1 MGWRRIARVVVA
13 LVLLCG
19 VFVANGP
26 QGAGGSVPD
35 FGSLQLGLVP
45 VAGGLSQPVAV
56 AWRHSDPRMYV
67 VEKVGRVRLVNTNGS
82 LVSQPVL
89 DLTGSVAQGSEQGL
103 LGATFSPDGT
113 SLVVDY
119 TGTTGNIEVDEYT
132 MLGDVADTTTRRVLL
147 TIPHSTYPN
156 HNGGEVI
163 FGPDGKLYIG
173 VGDGGGAGDPLGNA
187 QNLASLLGKILRIN
201 PDSTIPGDNP
211 FVGDVGV
218 RPEIWMYG
226 LRNPWRF
233 SFDRQTGQLW
243 VGDVGQDLYEEV
255 DAGVA
260 GGNYG
265 WNLREGFHPYNGGAD
280 PPGAVDPLFEEA
292 HSDGWC
298 AIVGGYVYRGSA
310 IPGLQGT
317 YIFGDD
323 CRTSIV
329 GVSESGGVV
338 GAQHDLG
345 VNVSQL
351 SSFGEDPS
359 GELYLLSLTGT
370 VYKLVAGN
378 STPSCTVDGT
388 TLAKGTSIKVGRGL
402 TSTPAAKP
410 TNFAF
415 MGDMTACTNFDAIPT
430 KITPVTAGTF
440 HVKVRTNPGSTCST
454 LAGGVPLNSSLVA
467 KFQGLRNGKLTVA
480 ETDKTAVASLTMT
493 TDNAGHDI
501 FTIVSTPITT
511 PTSALNGRTIT
522 LQITTDQDTAA
533 IASGC
538 ATPKKGLTRLT
549 FNNGTSSLS
558 VS

>member
-1 MGWRRIARVVVA
+1 VVA
-13 LVLLCG
+13 AVVGCSTFMTVVDG
-19 VFVANGP
+19 RATRA
-26 QGAGGSVPD
+26 GASVPD
-35 FGSLQLGLVP
+35 LGSLQLGLVP
-45 VAGGLSQPVAV
+45 VASGLSQPVAV
-56 AWRHSDPRMYV
+56 AWRHGDPRMYV

-89 DLTGSVAQGSEQGL
+89 DLTGSVAQGNEQGL
-103 LGATFSPDGT
+103 LGSTFSPDGT
-113 SLVVDY
+113 TLVVDY

-132 MLGDVADTTTRRVLL
+132 MSGDVAVTTTRRVLV

-187 QNLASLLGKILRIN
+187 RDLSSLLGKILRVN
-201 PDSTIPGDNP
+201 PDGTIPADNP
-211 FVGDVGV
+211 FFGFPGDRG
-218 RPEIWMYG
+218 EILMYG

-233 SFDRQTGQLW
+233 SFDRQTGGMW
-243 VGDVGQDLYEEV
+243 MGDVGQDLYEEV
-255 DAGVA
+255 DVGFA
-260 GGNYG
+260 GGDYG
-265 WNLREGFHPYNGGAD
+265 WNLREGFHPYNGGAE
-280 PPGAVDPLFEEA
+280 PPGAIDPRLEEA

-323 CRTSIV
+323 CRTSVV
-329 GVSESGGVV
+329 GVSVSQSGDGVV

-378 STPSCTVDGT
+378 STGPSCTVDGT
-388 TLAKGTSIKVGRGL
+388 MLAKGTSIKVARGL

-410 TNFAF
+410 TNFGF
-415 MGDMTACTNFDAIPT
+415 VGDMTACTGFDAIPT
-430 KITPVTAGTF
+430 KITPVTAGAF
-440 HVKVRTNPGSTCST
+440 HVSVRTNPGSTCST
-454 LAGGVPLNSSLVA
+454 LAAGAPLKSSLAV
-467 KFQGLRNGKLTVA
+467 KFKGLRRGKLATS
-480 ETDKTAVASLTMT
+480 ETDKTAVAGLTMT

-511 PTSALNGRTIT
+511 PTSPLNGKTIT
-522 LQITTDQDTAA
+522 LKITTDQDTTA

-538 ATPKKGLTRLT
+538 ATPKKGLKTLT
-549 FNNGTSSLS
+549 FNNGPSSLS
-558 VS
+558 VN